1 MKKLVTISAA
11 LLSLCALAGCDSA
24 PKDADLRQAVRGQME
39 AIGGKRGADFWK
51 EELDKIKVVGCV
63 KSDKG
68 GFECDYSGP
77 FGTTHGRFVKV
88 DSGWTLVGGAG

>member
-1 MKKLVTISAA
+1 MKSIPITAAA
-11 LLSLCALAGCDSA
+11 LLSLGVLTGCDSA
-24 PKDADLRQAVRGQME
+24 PKDVDVRRAVRGQME

-68 GFECDYSGP
+68 GYECDYSGP
-77 FGTTHGRFVKV
+77 FGTTHGRFVKTE
-88 DSGWTLVGGAG
+88 SGWAIVGGAG